1 MMYCRVFRAC
11 SSVRFLL
18 QVFIQKPLGIRFGRG
33 RDAGAYVTRVDKTA
47 GNIDERIEVRGTIAH
62 HTLSCFDDHHSYASA
77 LPCTAVKL
85 LRQSQGV
92 ASWNV
97 A

>member
-11 SSVRFLL
+11 SSVKFLL

-47 GNIDERIEVRGTIAH
+47 GNIDERIEVRGNVAG
-62 HTLSCFDDHHSYASA
+62 HTLSCFGNQFS
-77 LPCTAVKL
+77 
-85 LRQSQGV
+85 
-92 ASWNV
+92 
-97 A
+97 